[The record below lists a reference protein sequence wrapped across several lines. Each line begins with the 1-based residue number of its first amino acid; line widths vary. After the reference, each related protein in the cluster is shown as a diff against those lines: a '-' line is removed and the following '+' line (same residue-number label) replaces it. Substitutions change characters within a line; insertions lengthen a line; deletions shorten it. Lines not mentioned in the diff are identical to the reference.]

1 MKDLTDIAI
10 QEHEDLVDNPDD
22 PTDAEL
28 IEVDSETVDSILNFW
43 KEVEYYK
50 NNIGEE
56 TEFKTV
62 IDEKLIEGVEKRIS
76 QLEEAEDR
84 LDKWKAVEFGLDD

>member
-28 IEVDSETVDSILNFW
+28 TEVDSETVDSILNF
-43 KEVEYYK
+43 
-50 NNIGEE
+50 
-56 TEFKTV
+56 
-62 IDEKLIEGVEKRIS
+62 
-76 QLEEAEDR
+76 
-84 LDKWKAVEFGLDD
+84 LDDLNFMELELEDF

>member
-1 MKDLTDIAI
+1 MSRRFGTTDRRRIIDWLKSDL
-10 QEHEDLVDNPDD
+10 
-22 PTDAEL
+22 
-28 IEVDSETVDSILNFW
+28 
-43 KEVEYYK
+43 EYYE

-62 IDEKLIEGVEKRIS
+62 IDQKLIDGVKKRIS
-76 QLEEAEDR
+76 QLEETEDR

>member
-1 MKDLTDIAI
+1 MPRRFGTTDRRRIIYWLKSDL
-10 QEHEDLVDNPDD
+10 
-22 PTDAEL
+22 
-28 IEVDSETVDSILNFW
+28 
-43 KEVEYYK
+43 EYYK

-84 LDKWKAVEFGLDD
+84 LDKWKI

>member
-1 MKDLTDIAI
+1 MSRQFGTTDRRRIIDWLKSDL
-10 QEHEDLVDNPDD
+10 
-22 PTDAEL
+22 
-28 IEVDSETVDSILNFW
+28 
-43 KEVEYYK
+43 EYYK